1 MTELLILAS
10 FAACLLFSLIPG
22 AIVHVGLRGPLWRR
36 FIAGLSVCAILPIAG
51 VTYFASTTSHP
62 FTELIASEPVVFWAS
77 LFALIWL
84 PGILF
89 YEYARIK
96 GSKYRH
102 ILGILAAI
110 VFPIVSLILFIPA
123 FHKIFPSPP
132 HGVVIQ
138 SNVKIDPVTGLP
150 PPPPSYNFPKAIDQD
165 GKPLAYFSKE
175 CHQQIEN
182 AHAAGTNMVITKDTC
197 PDE

>member
-1 MTELLILAS
+1 MS
-10 FAACLLFSLIPG
+10 
-22 AIVHVGLRGPLWRR
+22 
-36 FIAGLSVCAILPIAG
+36 LSVCAILPIAWAIYYTLKIG
-51 VTYFASTTSHP
+51 QP
-62 FTELIASEPVVFWAS
+62 FEKLIASEPVVFWAS

-102 ILGILAAI
+102 FLGILTAI
-110 VFPIVSLILFIPA
+110 VFPVLTLVLIIPT
-123 FHKIFPSPP
+123 FHKIFPSTPP
-132 HGVVIQ
+132 GIVIQ

-150 PPPPSYNFPKAIDQD
+150 PPPPSYNFPRAVDKE

-175 CHQQIEN
+175 CYQNIEK
-182 AHAAGTNMVITKDTC
+182 ALAAGKNMVITKDAC